1 MNDAIC
7 VRDITREPLDM
18 VTCIS
23 GSKCVTRL
31 IKILCDL
38 LHRTERGRKRWRKR
52 LAVRERERERKGVGG
67 RRVTLQDNDE
77 KENERKSMERGR
89 TSCEKGEREKE
100 GGREREIERSVAI
113 EMRV

>member
-38 LHRTERGRKRWRKR
+38 LHRTERGRKRWRKTR
-52 LAVRERERERKGVGG
+52 GTREKEREGGG
-67 RRVTLQDNDE
+67 RR
-77 KENERKSMERGR
+77 
-89 TSCEKGEREKE
+89 EKGDTAGQR
-100 GGREREIERSVAI
+100 
-113 EMRV
+113 

>member
-7 VRDITREPLDM
+7 VRDIAREPLAM

-38 LHRTERGRKRWRKR
+38 LRRTERGRKRGRKIGAGRKR
-52 LAVRERERERKGVGG
+52 ER
-67 RRVTLQDNDE
+67 
-77 KENERKSMERGR
+77 
-89 TSCEKGEREKE
+89 
-100 GGREREIERSVAI
+100 
-113 EMRV
+113 

>member
-1 MNDAIC
+1 MIMNDAIC

-38 LHRTERGRKRWRKR
+38 LHTAQSVAERDGER
-52 LAVRERERERKGVGG
+52 LAVRERERERE
-67 RRVTLQDNDE
+67 R
-77 KENERKSMERGR
+77 ERKGEEGR
-89 TSCEKGEREKE
+89 EKGDTAGQR
-100 GGREREIERSVAI
+100 
-113 EMRV
+113 